1 MSRNLAAKGAAVIML
16 AGAALGFSA
25 TAFAQSFTITNA
37 RLIDG
42 TGGAEQANVTI
53 TVRDGRVAD
62 VGTGAAPAG
71 METIDAAGAYVTPGI
86 VAAAS
91 QLGIVE
97 VNGVAPT
104 NDVSASRSPYSASLD
119 VADALNPAS
128 AAIGVARIEG
138 VTRAAVQP
146 GAGGD
151 LFGGIGRPITLAA
164 DRADMT
170 VPGTAFQVIQ
180 LGETGA
186 ARAGGSRAAAFA
198 RLDDALAEARA
209 FSRNPDGYSFG
220 RSEDSLLTR
229 ADAEALVE
237 VLEGRTAALFQV
249 DRASD
254 IRRVL
259 ALRSDYPQMKMIL
272 VGVAEGWLVAD
283 ELAQAGVP
291 VIAVPMQNLPSR
303 FETLGATQSNIGRM
317 VAAGVKVAVAD
328 VGSPSISPQLPQ
340 QAGQL
345 VAQARIPG
353 ATGLTHEQAI
363 AAITSVPADMFG
375 MRGAGR
381 ITPGSL
387 ADIVIWSGDP
397 LETASAPT
405 AIWIEGVE
413 QPMDSRQSRLA
424 DRYNPTKAPTGLPRQ
439 YSRSR

>member
-1 MSRNLAAKGAAVIML
+1 
-16 AGAALGFSA
+16 
-25 TAFAQSFTITNA
+25 
-37 RLIDG
+37 
-42 TGGAEQANVTI
+42 
-53 TVRDGRVAD
+53 
-62 VGTGAAPAG
+62 
-71 METIDAAGAYVTPGI
+71 
-86 VAAAS
+86 
-91 QLGIVE
+91 
-97 VNGVAPT
+97 
-104 NDVSASRSPYSASLD
+104 
-119 VADALNPAS
+119 
-128 AAIGVARIEG
+128 
-138 VTRAAVQP
+138 
-146 GAGGD
+146 
-151 LFGGIGRPITLAA
+151 
-164 DRADMT
+164 
-170 VPGTAFQVIQ
+170 
-180 LGETGA
+180 
-186 ARAGGSRAAAFA
+186 
-198 RLDDALAEARA
+198 
-209 FSRNPDGYSFG
+209 
-220 RSEDSLLTR
+220 
-229 ADAEALVE
+229 
-237 VLEGRTAALFQV
+237 
-249 DRASD
+249 
-254 IRRVL
+254 
-259 ALRSDYPQMKMIL
+259 
-272 VGVAEGWLVAD
+272 
-283 ELAQAGVP
+283 
-291 VIAVPMQNLPSR
+291 MQNLPSR